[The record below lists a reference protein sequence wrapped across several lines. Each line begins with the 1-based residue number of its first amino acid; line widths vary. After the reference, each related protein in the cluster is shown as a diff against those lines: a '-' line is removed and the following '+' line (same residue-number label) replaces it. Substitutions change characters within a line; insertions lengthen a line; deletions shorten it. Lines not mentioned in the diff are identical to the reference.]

1 RRSDVER
8 LPAAA
13 LALDVGVVE
22 AKALVKAF
30 LHEVDLGALDVAQAL
45 RVDEDTDPVA
55 RELEIALLD
64 RVGEVEL
71 VREPRA
77 TGRAH
82 AEPQAE
88 ALAPAR
94 EETADVV
101 RGGRGES
108 DARSHAFRSC
118 LFEWPAT
125 GPSLRRWSAGR
136 CSA

>member
-1 RRSDVER
+1 
-8 LPAAA
+8 
-13 LALDVGVVE
+13 
-22 AKALVKAF
+22 
-30 LHEVDLGALDVAQAL
+30 LGALDVAQAL

-71 VREPRA
+71 VREHRA

-101 RGGRGES
+101 RGGLGES

-118 LFEWPAT
+118 LFEWPST

-136 CSA
+136 CSASSAAAWRWGTPARRGVPGPPTPPAALPGH